1 LTRVEREHLVVD
13 VDAVVVVGCDERD
26 DFGDVGGTQFVGEVA
41 GVATED
47 AGQDQGAR
55 GAPGR
60 YLFGS
65 GGAAVVEEGP
75 AGVWRVPEWM
85 DDVDDVEV
93 RCDGGGPTGVLGR
106 RVPH

>member
-1 LTRVEREHLVVD
+1 
-13 VDAVVVVGCDERD
+13 
-26 DFGDVGGTQFVGEVA
+26 
-41 GVATED
+41 
-47 AGQDQGAR
+47 QGAR

-106 RVPH
+106 RVPHGDAPGAGRRPARQGATAQADRQARDEPGCEAHYEAHYEGRRA